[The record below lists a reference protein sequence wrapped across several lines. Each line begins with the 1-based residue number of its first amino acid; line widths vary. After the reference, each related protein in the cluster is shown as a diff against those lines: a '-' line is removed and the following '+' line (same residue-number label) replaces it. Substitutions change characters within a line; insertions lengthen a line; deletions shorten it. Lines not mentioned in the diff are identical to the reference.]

1 MYNKQPY
8 HMSSLTGEE
17 LIDGHPDH
25 IRSELRVSLQVFEKL
40 AETLRDTGIQ
50 GSKYI
55 SLNKKLAIFLYASVT
70 GLSTQHLGERFQR
83 SNNTIS

>member
-1 MYNKQPY
+1 ATAASIYHAKSMYNKQPY
-8 HMSSLTGEE
+8 HMSSLTGEVWVQE

-55 SLNKKLAIFLYASVT
+55 SLNKKLAIFLY
-70 GLSTQHLGERFQR
+70 
-83 SNNTIS
+83 